1 MDSQNIFQV
10 MLYILDLTVF
20 FATILVIGYF
30 FWGNL
35 TWITSQGDPL
45 SLEAARGKVTGS
57 IVGAVILTPIY
68 IIIWP
73 YSSITRYTLPIVI
86 AFISIIVFATILA
99 TFQIYRDKR
108 QTRIEQELLK
118 KIGKEEM
125 AIIQDAE
132 DYVNNIITISNTKTD
147 ESVAT

>member
-1 MDSQNIFQV
+1 MDRQNIFQV
-10 MLYILDLTVF
+10 TLYVLDLTVF

-30 FWGNL
+30 FWSVL
-35 TWITSQGDPL
+35 TWLTSGGDPL
-45 SLEAARGKVTGS
+45 ELEAARGKITGS

-73 YSSITRYTLPIVI
+73 YSSITRYTLPIII

-108 QTRIEQELLK
+108 QTRIKRELLK
-118 KIGKEEM
+118 KIGKEEA

-132 DYVNNIITISNTKTD
+132 DHVNNIITILNAKTD
-147 ESVAT
+147 GSVAP